1 MNVQLTANFA
11 LRSDGAQFIVSQRKL
26 VDPTKAPGYKAVEGA
41 PAPELRERWDDVG
54 YYPLSTTGLRAALD
68 SVRFRSAVTAADS
81 AETLAEFMTLLSAE
95 TAELVTAINVAGSL
109 DFTVK
114 LGA

>member
-11 LRSDGAQFIVSQRKL
+11 LRSDGTQFIVSQRKI

-41 PAPELRERWDDVG
+41 PDPELRERWDDVG
-54 YYPLSTTGLRAALD
+54 YYPLTSGGLVALLD
-68 SVRFRSAVTAADS
+68 SVRLRSTVAAAES
-81 AETLAEFMTLLSAE
+81 AETLAEFMAVLSAE
-95 TAELVTAINVAGSL
+95 TDALVATIRACELPDI
-109 DFTVK
+109 TVK

>member
-1 MNVQLTANFA
+1 MNVQLTVNFT
-11 LRSDGAQFIVSQRKL
+11 LRSDGTQFIVSQRKI

-54 YYPLSTTGLRAALD
+54 YYPLTSGGLTALLD
-68 SVRFRSAVTAADS
+68 SVRMRTVAAS
-81 AETLAEFMTLLSAE
+81 GASSLAEIGGLLR
-95 TAELVTAINVAGSL
+95 TTTQGLVDAINAGLSPQ
-109 DFTVK
+109 FTVK

>member
-1 MNVQLTANFA
+1 MNVQLTANYA
-11 LRSDGAQFIVSQRKL
+11 LRSDGTQFIVSQRKI

-41 PAPELRERWDDVG
+41 PAPELRERWDDVA
-54 YYPLSTTGLRAALD
+54 YYPLTSVGLTALLD
-68 SVRFRSAVTAADS
+68 SARMR
-81 AETLAEFMTLLSAE
+81 TLAASDAASLAEIGALLRQ
-95 TAELVTAINVAGSL
+95 TTQELADAINAGLTL

>member
-11 LRSDGAQFIVSQRKL
+11 LRSDGTQFIVSQRKL

-54 YYPLSTTGLRAALD
+54 YYPLTSGGLAALLD
-68 SVRFRSAVTAADS
+68 SVRMRTVAAS
-81 AETLAEFMTLLSAE
+81 GASSLAEIGSLLRQ
-95 TAELVTAINVAGSL
+95 TTQELADAINAGL
-109 DFTVK
+109 TPEFNVR